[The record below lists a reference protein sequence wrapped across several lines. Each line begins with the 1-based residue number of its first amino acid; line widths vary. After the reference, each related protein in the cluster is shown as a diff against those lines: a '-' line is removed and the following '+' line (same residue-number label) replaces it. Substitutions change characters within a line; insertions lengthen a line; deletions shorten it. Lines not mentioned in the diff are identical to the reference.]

1 MEVATESAHPA
12 PRLRYE
18 PALAGLRG
26 LAVLAVMGYHARV
39 GWLRGGFIGV
49 DVFFVLSGYL
59 ITALLL
65 AEHAQTGRIDTPAF
79 WARRARRLLPAL
91 FVLLLGVAGYSAFV
105 AYSGDRGAIRADAIA
120 SLL

>member
-1 MEVATESAHPA
+1 MTTA

-18 PALAGLRG
+18 PALDGVRG
-26 LAVLAVMGYHARV
+26 VAVLAVIGYHARV

-65 AEHAQTGRIDTPAF
+65 AEHAQTGGIEVRAF
-79 WARRARRLLPAL
+79 YARRARRLLPAL
-91 FVLLLGVAGYSAFV
+91 FLLLLGVAAYSAFV
-105 AYSGDRGAIRADAIA
+105 ASPG
-120 SLL
+120 